1 MQKALFLFSTVLLL
15 IISCSSGSNSE
26 AERSM
31 SSDTIT
37 SAPNQSYATEDAA
50 APQAAGSIPANEKAY
65 SNTRPAPSPVP
76 NGKPDTYIGDA
87 KPVPQLIKTVEYRF
101 QADNVDKTAANT
113 EVATRNNQGYVSS
126 SNFNTSS
133 GVKQYNMVLRV
144 PNQNLEKL
152 LAEIDKEAVFVN
164 SKNVRTSDVTEEYTD
179 IQTRLKT
186 KRDVMER
193 YVEVLRKK
201 AQKVDDILDAEEK
214 IRVLQEEI
222 EAKEGRLRFLQ
233 NQVAYSTLNLEFYQ
247 QSTIQSEPN
256 VVSRNFFSD
265 LLEAFVGGWHSIL
278 GLIVG
283 LISIWPTILILV
295 GLYFLVRR
303 FYVKWR
309 DRK

>member
-1 MQKALFLFSTVLLL
+1 
-15 IISCSSGSNSE
+15 
-26 AERSM
+26 
-31 SSDTIT
+31 
-37 SAPNQSYATEDAA
+37 Y
-50 APQAAGSIPANEKAY
+50 
-65 SNTRPAPSPVP
+65 
-76 NGKPDTYIGDA
+76 
-87 KPVPQLIKTVEYRF
+87 
-101 QADNVDKTAANT
+101 
-113 EVATRNNQGYVSS
+113 
-126 SNFNTSS
+126 
-133 GVKQYNMVLRV
+133 
-144 PNQNLEKL
+144 
-152 LAEIDKEAVFVN
+152 
-164 SKNVRTSDVTEEYTD
+164 KNVRTSDVTEEYTD

-201 AQKVDDILDAEEK
+201 AQKVTDILDAEEK

-283 LISIWPTILILV
+283 LISIWPTLLILV
-295 GLYFLVRR
+295 GLYFLFRR